1 MDELAFALVQLG
13 RLTGDRS
20 RDVPDALRAKARARV
35 LELVKDPRIARP
47 LEEVVSSERRTEG
60 AFYGDSVPVGLVLA
74 K

>member
-1 MDELAFALVQLG
+1 
-13 RLTGDRS
+13 LTGDRS

-35 LELVKDPRIARP
+35 LELVKDPRVARP
-47 LEEVVSSERRTEG
+47 LEEVVTTERRTEG